1 MIARLIKTNQK
12 QSMIISSTLV
22 LGLPLNVMLIK
33 QTLNIMSVDTWVT
46 AVQLSG
52 QISSRQVP
60 EVNTFVYST
69 SESYRTD
76 N

>member
-60 EVNTFVYST
+60 EVNTFVYSI
-69 SESYRTD
+69 SESYWTD